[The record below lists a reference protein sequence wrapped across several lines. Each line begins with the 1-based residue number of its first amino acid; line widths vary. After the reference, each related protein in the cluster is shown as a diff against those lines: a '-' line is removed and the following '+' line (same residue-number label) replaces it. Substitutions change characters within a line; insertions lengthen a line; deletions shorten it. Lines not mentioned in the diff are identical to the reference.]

1 MLLVMITK
9 GQKPSLSRGCTK
21 TLSTNTIERNLLSS
35 KKLKVPLN
43 TNQTIKNHN
52 SKTFTTL
59 LSHRPCN
66 SSYKGEV
73 LLTFKYIQDRNI

>member
-43 TNQTIKNHN
+43 TNQTIKNHD
-52 SKTFTTL
+52 SKPLQHFYHIGLAT
-59 LSHRPCN
+59 P
-66 SSYKGEV
+66 
-73 LLTFKYIQDRNI
+73 LTKVKCY